1 MENQAW
7 IGIVV
12 VIVAFGVFMQWL
24 LVWRH
29 PAQRVQAKVV
39 GKRQDV
45 SGGDE
50 SSVTTYYYLTLEL
63 AGGQRREFMVG
74 IGDYSLLAERD
85 SISCELQGAAVRKIQ
100 RLR

>member
-1 MENQAW
+1 MDRNCSCYRGFWCLHA
-7 IGIVV
+7 
-12 VIVAFGVFMQWL
+12 VALGL
-24 LVWRH
+24 
-29 PAQRVQAKVV
+29 AT
-39 GKRQDV
+39 
-45 SGGDE
+45 SCE

>member
-24 LVWRH
+24 LVW
-29 PAQRVQAKVV
+29 RVQAKVV